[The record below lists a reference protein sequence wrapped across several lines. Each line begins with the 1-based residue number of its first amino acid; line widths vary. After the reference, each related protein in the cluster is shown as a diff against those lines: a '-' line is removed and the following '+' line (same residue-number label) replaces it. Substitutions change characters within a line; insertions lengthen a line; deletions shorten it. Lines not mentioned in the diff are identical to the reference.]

1 MSQSG
6 LPRRRSRFSD
16 RMGLDAC
23 SALLTFFNLIG
34 AAVAAVLEPVELSND
49 EFVVLICLAHAGG
62 ALSVGEL
69 ERASL
74 LGAGRLG
81 RAVDKLEKR
90 RLIAWRRSTA
100 DRRKVVVRMKSA
112 GRRLIESLSP
122 VMFELI
128 RSVVEPLGREST
140 EFIRAKMRKILS
152 SAVPDLEGMFT
163 DHRYDVPGH
172 PAPPQNVGADPR
184 TRAAQRPTTW
194 GLAGWLRCC
203 QWSHHVDRIYRSK
216 FRNLGL
222 TAPRLQVLAVLA
234 GATEGMTVDA
244 VASASGLH
252 QERLTSSLSALERA
266 GLITKSDHRAQPG
279 AGLLRLTTRGEQ
291 KMLEA
296 LPKANSLADDL
307 YQGLSNEDLE
317 RVLSLIPKGC
327 SAVSQVRQQYDAA
340 RGLTS
345 AASAQ

>member
-1 MSQSG
+1 VSQSG

-16 RMGLDAC
+16 RMGLDAW

-34 AAVAAVLEPVELSND
+34 AAVAAVLEPVELSSD

-62 ALSVGEL
+62 ALSVGEI

-100 DRRKVVVRMKSA
+100 DRRKVLVRMKSA

-122 VMFELI
+122 AMLELV

-140 EFIRAKMRKILS
+140 EFMRAKMRKILA
-152 SAVPDLEGMFT
+152 SAALDLT
-163 DHRYDVPGH
+163 YADRPSL
-172 PAPPQNVGADPR
+172 PTRRSAADPR
-184 TRAAQRPTTW
+184 TRAAQRPSTW

-222 TAPRLQVLAVLA
+222 TAPRLQLLAVLA
-234 GATEGMTVDA
+234 GAAEGMTVDA
-244 VASASGLH
+244 VASASGLC
-252 QERLTSSLSALERA
+252 QERLTSTLSALERA
-266 GLITKSDHRAQPG
+266 ALITRSGHREQPR
-279 AGLLRLTTRGEQ
+279 AELLRLTTRGEQ
-291 KMLEA
+291 KVLEA
-296 LPKANSLADDL
+296 LPAANNLADDL
-307 YQGLSNEDLE
+307 YQGLSDDELVQ
-317 RVLSLIPKGC
+317 VLSLLPKLC
-327 SAVSQVRQQYDAA
+327 SSAWQTGQHYGAMQR
-340 RGLTS
+340 LTS

>member
-1 MSQSG
+1 
-6 LPRRRSRFSD
+6 
-16 RMGLDAC
+16 
-23 SALLTFFNLIG
+23 
-34 AAVAAVLEPVELSND
+34 
-49 EFVVLICLAHAGG
+49 
-62 ALSVGEL
+62 
-69 ERASL
+69 
-74 LGAGRLG
+74 
-81 RAVDKLEKR
+81 VDKLEKR

-100 DRRKVVVRMKSA
+100 DRRKVLIRMKSA

-122 VMFELI
+122 AMLELV

-140 EFIRAKMRKILS
+140 EFMRAKMRKILA
-152 SAVPDLEGMFT
+152 SAALDLT
-163 DHRYDVPGH
+163 YADHPLAPTRR
-172 PAPPQNVGADPR
+172 PAADPR
-184 TRAAQRPTTW
+184 TRESQWPPTW

-234 GATEGMTVDA
+234 GAVEGMTADA

-266 GLITKSDHRAQPG
+266 GLITKSGHRAQPG

-291 KMLEA
+291 KMLAA

-327 SAVSQVRQQYDAA
+327 SAASQVRQQYDAA